1 MIHVNLDVNEEF
13 YSTFKKFVKGFKE
26 DIKIVD
32 AYDEEYLDKVLSQAL
47 KEVKEGKTK
56 EIKDIDNHDEVYGK

>member
-13 YSTFKKFVKGFKE
+13 YSTFKRLVKGFKE

-56 EIKDIDNHDEVYGK
+56 EITDIDKYVESL

>member
-1 MIHVNLDVNEEF
+1 MIHVNLDINEEF

-32 AYDEEYLDKVLSQAL
+32 AYDEKYLDKVLSQAL
-47 KEVKEGKTK
+47 KEVKEGKTT
-56 EIKDIDNHDEVYGK
+56 EITDIDKYVESL